1 MPKRKVNVRKYERRD
16 GTPVRSYIKEIE
28 RKEQILSKKWA
39 EDFFEKRSP
48 RSKTMDRKKDT
59 RIMFATPNRLWADKP
74 NQFDIW
80 GLDGYNPPEVN
91 KLPTQ
96 GLPFQVVKFNG
107 KIYAADKKGKFSN
120 PEINLDDLEAKP
132 GKKIIHKKK
141 SGEKLDE
148 KKYDSMNEEKQQKF
162 IEETGKNAIWR
173 GKITKTYKKW
183 LKKEHKK
190 EIIADKLNYV
200 NSNNK
205 LFKIKDY
212 YEKLNLSDEELKDVM
227 FKLYNKVY
235 QNKIK
240 SYTKDFNEFYNQRYY
255 ENLER
260 KINVEKNRIK
270 EKNKDPE
277 RVRRGKENYYKED
290 SEFRLMNLMDILNA
304 KGYYGFNIDSLRGTM
319 NELHKSRDL
328 DIINA
333 YIKENLKGEHI
344 GDTFGGT
351 DEDMLEINDEKQF
364 EMYAKDYADY
374 YKQQEQD
381 EYLEFLAA
389 KTAKT

>member
-1 MPKRKVNVRKYERRD
+1 MPKRKINVKKYKRKD
-16 GTPVRSYIKEIE
+16 GTPVRKHTKEIE
-28 RKEQILSKKWA
+28 RKEQILSKEWA
-39 EDFFEKRSP
+39 DNFFENRSS
-48 RSKTMDRKKDT
+48 RSKTVDRKKNA
-59 RIMFATPNRLWADKP
+59 RVMFATPNRLWADKP

-80 GLDGYNPPEVN
+80 GLDGYNPPEVD

-96 GLPFQVVKFNG
+96 GLPFQVVKFKG
-107 KIYAADKKGKFSN
+107 SIYAADKKGKFSQ
-120 PEINLDDLEAKP
+120 PEINLDDLETKP
-132 GKKIIHKKK
+132 EKKITRKKK
-141 SGEKLDE
+141 LDKEFDE
-148 KKYDSMNEEKQQKF
+148 KKYDVMNKEKQQIF

-173 GKITKTYKKW
+173 GKITKAYNQW
-183 LKKEHKK
+183 LKNEQRT
-190 EIIADKLNYV
+190 EEIADKLNYT

-205 LFKIKDY
+205 LFKIREY
-212 YEKLNLSDEELKDVM
+212 YEKLNLSEEELKDVM
-227 FKLYNKVY
+227 FKLYNNVY

-240 SYTKDFNEFYNQRYY
+240 SYTKDFKEFYNQRYS

-277 RVRRGKENYYKED
+277 RVRRGKENYYKKN

-304 KGYYGFNIDSLRGTM
+304 RGYYGFDLDSLRGTM

-328 DIINA
+328 DIINT
-333 YIKENLKGEHI
+333 YIKDNLKGKQI

-351 DEDMLEINDEKQF
+351 DQDMLEIDDEKQLKQ
-364 EMYAKDYADY
+364 YTTDYTDY
-374 YKQQEQD
+374 YRQREQD